1 MCTTFGPRPT
11 LWSHLLLYKGCVN
24 TKWCSSS
31 SSAPPRLIT
40 PLELMSCFVYWGHK
54 RHLLLSSKV
63 SLSHTHTYL
72 HTQSDAHRNQCVT
85 LIWIEGCKTQLLITL
100 AWSLRT
106 THKWSRKNKK
116 KEMNRWSR
124 RALAILLISLPC
136 FTSISCALRGWQL
149 RPMQL
154 TTPRGH
160 QSLILNPSNTRR
172 LGRKRSSGVTQ
183 VFTALSINT
192 AAL

>member
-100 AWSLRT
+100 AWSLKT

-116 KEMNRWSR
+116 RRNEQMIQTSSR
-124 RALAILLISLPC
+124 HSLNLPPVFYFHFLRAE
-136 FTSISCALRGWQL
+136 R
-149 RPMQL
+149 L
-154 TTPRGH
+154 TAPSHAAHNTPR
-160 QSLILNPSNTRR
+160 
-172 LGRKRSSGVTQ
+172 SSV
-183 VFTALSINT
+183 SHP
-192 AAL
+192 